1 MVRDVDAVVIGAG
14 PAGLAAALGLEKGGA
29 GRVVVIERER
39 DPGGIL
45 LQCIHSGFGLHKFR
59 EELTGPEY
67 AERYI
72 HMVRETGTRLLSRSI
87 VLDILNEGDRK
98 SVMVL
103 SEESGLIRIECKAVV
118 LAMGCRE
125 RSAGSLKI
133 AGGRPGEIMT
143 AGFAQRLVNMEGY
156 LPGREVVILGSGD
169 IGLIMARRLVLEG
182 VQVRGVVEIK
192 PYPGG
197 LIRNVVQ
204 CLHDF
209 RIPLYLS
216 HTVAEIHGDHR
227 IRAVAVCPVDEAQ
240 QPLTSRTFVLPCD
253 CLLLS
258 AGLIPENELSLRAG
272 VELHAVTGGPLV
284 NADLMTSVP
293 GIFACGNVLHVH
305 DLVDYVSEEAE
316 YCGSRAALFCSGL
329 LPTGIEVPVRAG
341 KLVRYVL
348 PGRVRVGN
356 PAVISLR
363 STAPIENAL
372 LLVQK
377 GEKDILRRKI
387 RKVMPGSMLRV
398 PLTAVPEGPE
408 GLDVSLETEEK

>member
-1 MVRDVDAVVIGAG
+1 MDLSVDAVVIGAG
-14 PAGLAAALGLEKGGA
+14 PAGLAASLALRKSGIA
-29 GRVVVIERER
+29 RVVVVEREH

-67 AERYI
+67 AERYLG
-72 HMVRETGTRLLSRSI
+72 MVREAGIRILSRSI
-87 VLDILNEGDRK
+87 VLDILDEGERK
-98 SVMVL
+98 SLMIL
-103 SEESGLIRIECKAVV
+103 SEEQGLMRVDAKAAV

-143 AGFAQRLVNMEGY
+143 AGFAQRLVNIEGY

-182 VQVRGVVEIK
+182 ARVRGVVEIK

-197 LIRNVVQ
+197 LVRNVVQ
-204 CLHDF
+204 CLNDF
-209 RIPLYLS
+209 RVPLYLS
-216 HTVAEIHGDHR
+216 HTVSEIRGEHR
-227 IRAVAVCPVDEAQ
+227 IRAVEVCPVDEAQ
-240 QPLTSRTFVLPCD
+240 QPISARSFVLSCD

-258 AGLIPENELSLRAG
+258 AGLVPENELSLRAG
-272 VELHAVTGGPLV
+272 VQLDPVTGGPLV
-284 NADLMTSVP
+284 DANLMTSVP

-329 LPTGIEVPVRAG
+329 LPPGIEVPVRAG
-341 KLVRYVL
+341 SLVRYVL
-348 PGRVRVGN
+348 PGRLRTGEPVVL
-356 PAVISLR
+356 SLR
-363 STAPIENAL
+363 STVPIENAR
-372 LLVQK
+372 LLVEK
-377 GEKDILRRKI
+377 GDKVLLRRKI
-387 RKVMPGSMLRV
+387 RKVFPGSMLRV
-398 PLTAVPEGPE
+398 SISMVPEGPE
-408 GLDVSLETEEK
+408 SVDVRFETEAP

>member
-1 MVRDVDAVVIGAG
+1 MDRNVDAVVIGAG
-14 PAGLAAALGLEKGGA
+14 PAGLAAALALRRGGA
-29 GRVVVIERER
+29 RVLVIERER

-67 AERYI
+67 AERYLD
-72 HMVRETGTRLLSRSI
+72 MVREAGIVILSRSI
-87 VLDILNEGDRK
+87 VLDIVNGGGRK
-98 SVMVL
+98 SVMIL
-103 SEESGLIRIECKAVV
+103 SEEEGLMQVECKAVV

-143 AGFAQRLVNMEGY
+143 AGFAQRLVNIEGY
-156 LPGREVVILGSGD
+156 LPGKEVVILGSGD

-182 VQVRGVVEIK
+182 AKVQGVIEIK

-216 HTVAEIHGDHR
+216 HTVTQIHGDHR
-227 IRAVAVCPVDEAQ
+227 IRAVAVSPVDEEQ
-240 QPLTSRTFVLPCD
+240 QPKTGRSFVLSCD
-253 CLLLS
+253 CLMLS

-272 VELHAVTGGPLV
+272 VELDGVTGGPV
-284 NADLMTSVP
+284 VDANLMTSVP

-316 YCGSRAALFCSGL
+316 YCGARAALFCSGL
-329 LPTGIEVPVRAG
+329 LPPGAEVSVRAG
-341 KLVRYVL
+341 NLVRYVL
-348 PGRVRVGN
+348 PGRVQVGE
-356 PAVISLR
+356 PVVLSLR
-363 STAPIENAL
+363 STVPIENAR
-372 LLVQK
+372 LLV
-377 GEKDILRRKI
+377 GKDGKVLYQRKV
-387 RKVMPGSMLRV
+387 RKVMPGSMVRI
-398 PLTAVPEGPE
+398 PLAAVPKGSE
-408 GLDVSLETEEK
+408 GLDVYFETEEK